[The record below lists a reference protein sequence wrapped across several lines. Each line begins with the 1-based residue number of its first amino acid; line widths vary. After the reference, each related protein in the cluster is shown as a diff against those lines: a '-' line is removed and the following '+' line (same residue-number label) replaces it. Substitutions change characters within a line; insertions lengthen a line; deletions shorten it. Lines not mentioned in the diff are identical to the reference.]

1 LIIAV
6 LRRGGETRA
15 ACIRAGAGELLAG

>member
-15 ACIRAGAGELLAG
+15 ACIRAGAGDMLAG